1 MSEPVPDY
9 VERARVNRDLI
20 MAHAPE
26 LRPFLADLN
35 KHGVHIGWSELSV
48 RLLTDEEKRE
58 WHARKADRDKH
69 AAALAELDRRGLS
82 GHIYRE

>member
-9 VERARVNRDLI
+9 VERARANRDLVLK
-20 MAHAPE
+20 HAPE

-35 KHGVHIGWSELSV
+35 KHGCHLGWSELSV

-58 WHARKADRDKH
+58 WQAKQAAQRQH
-69 AAALAELDRRGLS
+69 AAALAEIERRGT
-82 GHIYRE
+82 HKAKR